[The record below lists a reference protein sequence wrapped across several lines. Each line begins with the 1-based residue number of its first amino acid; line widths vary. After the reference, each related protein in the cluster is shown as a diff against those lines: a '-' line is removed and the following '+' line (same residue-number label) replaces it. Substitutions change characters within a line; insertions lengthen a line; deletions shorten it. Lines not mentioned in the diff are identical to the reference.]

1 MKATDLMLE
10 DRIAQ
15 APLHDYMDHFAK
27 KWAPFDRRRNAEF
40 QADFLCL
47 VQAIHREAMKPME
60 RAMTSAFS
68 LVPLQSIISSGPEKD
83 K

>member
-10 DRIAQ
+10 DRSAQ
-15 APLHDYMDHFAK
+15 ASLHDHMDHFAK

-47 VQAIHREAMKPME
+47 VQVIHREAMKPME
-60 RAMTSAFS
+60 RAMTAAFS
-68 LVPLQSIISSGPEKD
+68 LTSIQSIISPGLEKD